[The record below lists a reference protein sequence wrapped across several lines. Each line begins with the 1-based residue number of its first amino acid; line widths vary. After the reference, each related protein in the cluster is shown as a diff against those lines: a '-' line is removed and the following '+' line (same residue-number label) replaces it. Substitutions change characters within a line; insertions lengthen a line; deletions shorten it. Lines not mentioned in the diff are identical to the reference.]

1 MGIDIVGGGRK
12 ATAKSGRVAP
22 VSENLYLRLLVKLY
36 RFLARRT
43 DAKFN
48 KVVLKRL
55 FSSRSNRPPL
65 SIKTIAKHVSKSEG
79 DKTVAIVGSVTDDVR
94 FLDVPKL
101 SVCALR
107 FSATAK
113 ARILKAGGECL
124 TFDQLALRSPLGE
137 NTLLLR
143 GSKSHRE
150 AEKHFGAPGTQRCPH
165 RETPGACRS
174 TRRALRDGPPHT
186 ARGLSSSRLS
196 FSSSPPVCYASF
208 RFVPLQVSS
217 TRPSS
222 PSCVPRAASSRRRVV
237 AARRVATRTKPVCC
251 VLLPVHARA
260 RSPPIVRV
268 GALYLRRGVTAARRH
283 QAAGRRVFC
292 RRGLTHSATRE
303 GGWGGEPVGA
313 RCGRRK
319 VAVGG

>member
-1 MGIDIVGGGRK
+1 MPPQR
-12 ATAKSGRVAP
+12 
-22 VSENLYLRLLVKLY
+22 N
-36 RFLARRT
+36 ARRLPV
-43 DAKFN
+43 DATGAP
-48 KVVLKRL
+48 R
-55 FSSRSNRPPL
+55 RPPPHC
-65 SIKTIAKHVSKSEG
+65 S
-79 DKTVAIVGSVTDDVR
+79 R
-94 FLDVPKL
+94 P
-101 SVCALR
+101 
-107 FSATAK
+107 
-113 ARILKAGGECL
+113 
-124 TFDQLALRSPLGE
+124 QLLEP
-137 NTLLLR
+137 LLLLL
-143 GSKSHRE
+143 
-150 AEKHFGAPGTQRCPH
+150 T
-165 RETPGACRS
+165 
-174 TRRALRDGPPHT
+174 
-186 ARGLSSSRLS
+186 
-196 FSSSPPVCYASF
+196 PVCYASF

-319 VAVGG
+319 VAVGGRVFFPVRGITGTQKLTKNTFLSGYISQSNASRLGLLHTCPLRFRSRFRGHGRTVRRWSGPDATSDEDAAHATRKPHTVSSFTADPARRSVDPRLRRCPYANDRLGARPVQHAA